1 MPRHLLSD
9 VDVVAIS
16 LVDKGANLK
25 RFFLKKQDAGETLH
39 TLPAPHRLVKSEDW
53 SAVYCVVAEPDWEER
68 AGQHGDPDVMDMW
81 ATGDEIRKAAHK
93 FMRNGALVN
102 KMHETLDPYGQI
114 VENFV
119 TPVDFNVDTEVIK
132 AGSWVV
138 AIEPTEEGRQ
148 KIESGE
154 FTGISIQ
161 GSGVR
166 TLEKGQGANAPVPR
180 KCKSCGA
187 TMSKDA
193 TKCPSCGA
201 SFVSKESSMTDGEK
215 GVLRKFMEF
224 LTGEDSG
231 PVETETATVINKEAT
246 DVTDTNTSTEQT
258 ASDDRIEK
266 VEATVEKTSK
276 DVASLAAS
284 VAQIAQ
290 TLAEKTGD
298 QTVDPA
304 QEVYHRLDEVAKSID
319 DIREDV
325 EKIATGRTAQP
336 ETSSTDKVEKK
347 DPLAGLLS

>member
-1 MPRHLLSD
+1 VPRHLLTD

-16 LVDKGANLK
+16 LVDKGANRK
-25 RFFLKKQDAGETLH
+25 RFFLRKQDDGENLI

-53 SAVYCVVAEPDWEER
+53 SAVYCVVAEPEWEEK
-68 AGQHGDPDVMDMW
+68 AGQNGDPNIMDMW
-81 ATGDEIRKAAHK
+81 KDADEIRVAAHK

-119 TPVDFNVDTEVIK
+119 APIDFSIDDEVIK

-138 AIEPTEEGRQ
+138 AIEPTEEGRE

-166 TLEKGQGANAPVPR
+166 TLEKGQGANAPTPR

-193 TKCPSCGA
+193 SKCPSCGA
-201 SFVSKESSMTDGEK
+201 SYVSKESSMTDGEK

-224 LTGEDSG
+224 LTGEESG
-231 PVETETATVINKEAT
+231 PVETETATVNKQGVT
-246 DVTDTNTSTEQT
+246 DVSETKETMTEPQ
-258 ASDDRIEK
+258 SDERLEK
-266 VEATVEKTSK
+266 VEQAVEKTSK
-276 DVASLAAS
+276 DVASLAQS

-290 TLAEKTGD
+290 TLAEKSGESA
-298 QTVDPA
+298 DPT
-304 QEVYHRLDEVAKSID
+304 QEVYHRLDEVTKFVD
-319 DIREDV
+319 EIREDIG
-325 EKIATGRTAQP
+325 KLATGRSAQP
-336 ETSSTDKVEKK
+336 ETGDNETVTKK